1 MLQMVKCDSD
11 PPLYACEWR
20 LKQTAVI
27 PASDEL
33 VKLAHQHTPYI
44 QSHLSIRLYIR
55 FLCFMF
61 V

>member
-11 PPLYACEWR
+11 PPLYAREWR

-33 VKLAHQHTPYI
+33 VKLAHQHTHTLYTI
-44 QSHLSIRLYIR
+44 SSIYKI
-55 FLCFMF
+55 FMF

>member
-1 MLQMVKCDSD
+1 MLHMVKCDSD

-33 VKLAHQHTPYI
+33 V
-44 QSHLSIRLYIR
+44 
-55 FLCFMF
+55 
-61 V
+61 